1 MKVEK
6 KILEKSQIE
15 LMVEVPFEEFKPYIE
30 KGAEEISKEINIEGF
45 RPGKAPLDIV
55 KRKVGEMSILEKSA
69 NLAINKLFSKILEEN
84 LGDEEIVGQPMVDI
98 TKMAPENPLE
108 FKIVVAI
115 LPTVEI
121 NEYKNLQAEI
131 VKVKIDEKDVE
142 RTIDYL
148 GESRVKEVI
157 VDRGAEKTDKIIAN
171 VEMFLDKV
179 PLDGG
184 QSRDTTIIL
193 GKEYFV
199 PGFDEK
205 IIGAKKDEVREFS
218 LVYPKEFHQKNLA
231 GKNVEFKVT
240 IKDVYSREL
249 PAMDDKFAEAFGAKT
264 MDDLKNLIRK
274 DIEGQKK
281 FEADRKTELN
291 VIDKILAKA
300 KFGDIPE
307 VVLNN
312 EAEKM
317 MMEMED
323 SISKQGGKMEDYLA
337 SLKKTKEQLI
347 LEMLPEAIKRV
358 KTALII
364 RKISALEKIEA
375 TDEEV
380 DKKQKELLE
389 QYKGYA
395 KVEERVKDP
404 NYKIYLKNSL
414 TNKKVIDSL
423 VEWNTKK

>member
-1 MKVEK
+1 
-6 KILEKSQIE
+6 
-15 LMVEVPFEEFKPYIE
+15 
-30 KGAEEISKEINIEGF
+30 
-45 RPGKAPLDIV
+45 
-55 KRKVGEMSILEKSA
+55 
-69 NLAINKLFSKILEEN
+69 
-84 LGDEEIVGQPMVDI
+84 
-98 TKMAPENPLE
+98 
-108 FKIVVAI
+108 
-115 LPTVEI
+115 
-121 NEYKNLQAEI
+121 
-131 VKVKIDEKDVE
+131 
-142 RTIDYL
+142 
-148 GESRVKEVI
+148 
-157 VDRGAEKTDKIIAN
+157 
-171 VEMFLDKV
+171 
-179 PLDGG
+179 
-184 QSRDTTIIL
+184 
-193 GKEYFV
+193 
-199 PGFDEK
+199 
-205 IIGAKKDEVREFS
+205 
-218 LVYPKEFHQKNLA
+218 
-231 GKNVEFKVT
+231 
-240 IKDVYSREL
+240 
-249 PAMDDKFAEAFGAKT
+249 